1 MFSDKICQLCYN
13 DLEVFGQFRKDL
25 ILKQNALYRA
35 AAQKHPEIVSNLFK
49 VKSEINEFIDC
60 NPTESLVD
68 DEELFNPQCIIKSEG
83 NELEQEDYLTEIN
96 DKSWNKSS
104 EAGPEKIKNL

>member
-25 ILKQNALYRA
+25 IIKQNALYRA
-35 AAQKHPEIVSNLFK
+35 AQKHPEIASHLFK

-60 NPTESLVD
+60 NPTEALD
-68 DEELFNPQCIIKSEG
+68 DEEEDSFNPQCVIKSEADDMVHV
-83 NELEQEDYLTEIN
+83 DYLLET
-96 DKSWNKSS
+96 DDYTWKLPKTGS
-104 EAGPEKIKNL
+104 EKIRDM